1 MLDLLVGV
9 ITVLPVFPY
18 SRQPDVP
25 YVRPD
30 TPLAMAPA
38 MLFKDSFTLSPRPS
52 TPKHTPL
59 DSEKVSPIIAKRP
72 VDNITASANLT
83 DSSSAPGGA
92 GPVGGSI
99 IPNSLMIENAGRD
112 QRWDEILEIGRQNR
126 GNYRQWVAQAGTLVA
141 DLLTVA
147 GTDHVIT
154 MDLHV
159 LTTRRS

>member
-1 MLDLLVGV
+1 VHEVRLCAIGLIVGV
-9 ITVLPVFPY
+9 VTVLPVFPY

-30 TPLAMAPA
+30 TPLATAPA
-38 MLFKDSFTLSPRPS
+38 MLFKDSFTLSSKPS
-52 TPKHTPL
+52 TPKASPM
-59 DSEKVSPIIAKRP
+59 DPEKVSPIFAKRGP
-72 VDNITASANLT
+72 LDNVTASATMT
-83 DSSSAPGGA
+83 DRSSAPGGS
-92 GPVGGSI
+92 GLGVG
-99 IPNSLMIENAGRD
+99 NADEGRD

-159 LTTRRS
+159 S